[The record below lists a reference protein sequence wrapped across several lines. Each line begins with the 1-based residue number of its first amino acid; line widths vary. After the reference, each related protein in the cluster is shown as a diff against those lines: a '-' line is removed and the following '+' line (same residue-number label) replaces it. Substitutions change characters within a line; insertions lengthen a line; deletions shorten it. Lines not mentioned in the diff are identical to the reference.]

1 MSSKKPI
8 MVVATA
14 TGFLGC
20 LREKGGPAFDI
31 GSEDAFA
38 PSWME
43 RVEGDLA
50 VQAASAPAATLT
62 YTIKHVPAGNW
73 TVVDSD
79 GNRASRVFKKDEGIP
94 KELAQ
99 QEAVRLNAGGQPVLE
114 ALPTST
120 APVLAGAGPAPAE
133 GNQEDI
139 DDPTLPDA

>member
-1 MSSKKPI
+1 MSNKTTI
-8 MVVATA
+8 AVVATA
-14 TGFLGC
+14 QGFLGC
-20 LREKGGPAFDI
+20 LRSKGDEFTID
-31 GSEDAFA
+31 SEEAFA

-43 RVEGDLA
+43 RLDGER
-50 VQAASAPAATLT
+50 AATVTSAPAATLA

-73 TVVDSD
+73 AVVDSE

-99 QEAVRLNAGGQPVLE
+99 QEAARLNAGGQPVLE
-114 ALPTST
+114 SLPTST

-133 GNQEDI
+133 DP